1 QWYPYG
7 NKVISLLDIL
17 YNSPRNRISNTQMS
31 MVLWVL
37 KEMNVPE
44 TPSLYEFMKIQ
55 DTIRRSNGVVTHQY
69 KSAHGNNYYQ
79 NDVSTIIAQDYMNPL
94 VCPEIRYY
102 PEIPIGPVSEIWQS
116 YWFRKDMDLDML
128 TPMYVAPNGIQH
140 YYVGEFAQLRTNKLV
155 LPIRWIVFQGELHA
169 ESFPQL
175 LQSGLAQIC
184 DCNEDIILVQ
194 ASALIKI
201 FFDLQHSHA
210 IPAFKGSVA
219 ATPLFHSTL
228 TSVPEQYCG
237 VLAKMPNPLRKLA
250 QGDPLYSS
258 FVDLFGDDVSGN
270 RSKSWNKHNNL
281 YVSHRN
287 LPCRLLQQDFHIHF
301 LSTSQHAS
309 VPEQIEGFKAQLD
322 LTHVH
327 PVRTRHATTGENI
340 RFHLFLN
347 AEPMD
352 NPMQS
357 EASGHIGGS
366 SNCSCRKCKVGGSR
380 REKMTNDSYD
390 SLFHIRQFCSMSVSL
405 REVILQVS
413 QACTGVAARVED
425 RQKASGVKDGY
436 TEPWIADLITRART
450 LKAQDQTRPQESI
463 YSELMDWVTNKWDK
477 IFNPNLRIRGFDPTQ
492 DTPIEILHTIL
503 LGIVKY
509 VWYKSWSSWSAA
521 DKKQYAQRLQ
531 ATDTCGL
538 NIPPIRANYI
548 TQYANSLIGRQ
559 LKTIGQVSVFHI
571 HDLVEL
577 KVLHVWRAVGL
588 LMALLWMPEIDD
600 MDQYTADVEV
610 AVANVLDLFSI
621 LDPSKII
628 WKSKLHL
635 LLHAPD
641 DIRRFGPLVGL
652 STESYERFNQVF
664 RQCSVFSNHLAPSH
678 DIAHQLANQEGM
690 KHRVTGGWWPEGND
704 NKDITW
710 VRAGAG
716 VRDLIRGNSS
726 IQCILGWND
735 SQPEHPGSVR
745 LEPIPKDS
753 KTGSRIL
760 RAAQIWRLTHAAKTL
775 NAASVAHD
783 SLPWFGCT
791 SLVATSGD
799 KCEVGTWVVARSPL
813 DPDDNL
819 LGRIIE
825 ILAHEDC
832 SKAYAVVDAF
842 DLAADRHIVWEMPR
856 LIRRFGEKQSL
867 IVSCTDIQF
876 SFNVQ
881 HDCPCAQC
889 STTGSRVITQE
900 RIDSGQTESH
910 VEHCLLD
917 EYVVNLHALHNAHLI
932 RRAIPRSLTAPIPL
946 FPTSQAR
953 RACHDEL
960 AAKLQAKQNVKD
972 SRAASQK
979 RKRVEEKAGD
989 GQDAEMLAAD
999 EGVGSPEE
1007 LRKVI
1012 LRLPHSRSLN

>member
-1 QWYPYG
+1 
-7 NKVISLLDIL
+7 
-17 YNSPRNRISNTQMS
+17 
-31 MVLWVL
+31 
-37 KEMNVPE
+37 
-44 TPSLYEFMKIQ
+44 
-55 DTIRRSNGVVTHQY
+55 
-69 KSAHGNNYYQ
+69 
-79 NDVSTIIAQDYMNPL
+79 
-94 VCPEIRYY
+94 
-102 PEIPIGPVSEIWQS
+102 
-116 YWFRKDMDLDML
+116 
-128 TPMYVAPNGIQH
+128 
-140 YYVGEFAQLRTNKLV
+140 
-155 LPIRWIVFQGELHA
+155 
-169 ESFPQL
+169 
-175 LQSGLAQIC
+175 
-184 DCNEDIILVQ
+184 
-194 ASALIKI
+194 
-201 FFDLQHSHA
+201 
-210 IPAFKGSVA
+210 
-219 ATPLFHSTL
+219 
-228 TSVPEQYCG
+228 
-237 VLAKMPNPLRKLA
+237 MPNPLCKLA
-250 QGDPLYSS
+250 RGDPLYSS

-287 LPCRLLQQDFHIHF
+287 LPRRLLQQDFHIHF

-327 PVRTRHATTGENI
+327 PVRTQHATTGENI
-340 RFHLFLN
+340 RFCLFLN

-390 SLFHIRQFCSMSVSL
+390 SLFH
-405 REVILQVS
+405 VS

-425 RQKASGVKDGY
+425 RQKASRVKDGY

-509 VWYKSWSSWSAA
+509 VWYESWSSWSAA

-531 ATDTCGL
+531 ATDTRGL
-538 NIPPIRANYI
+538 NIPPICANYI

-559 LKTIGQVSVFHI
+559 LKTIGQVLVFHV

-577 KVLHVWRAVGL
+577 KVLYVWRAVGL

-641 DIRRFGPLVGL
+641 DIRCFGPLVGL
-652 STESYERFNQVF
+652 STESYEHFN
-664 RQCSVFSNHLAPSH
+664 
-678 DIAHQLANQEGM
+678 QLANQEGM

-704 NKDITW
+704 NEDITW

-716 VRDLIRGNSS
+716 VCDLIRGNSS

-735 SQPEHPGSVR
+735 SQPEHSGT
-745 LEPIPKDS
+745 L
-753 KTGSRIL
+753 SRRIQ
-760 RAAQIWRLTHAAKTL
+760 RQAKTL
-775 NAASVAHD
+775 NAASVAHN

-799 KCEVGTWVVARSPL
+799 KCEVETWVVARSPL

-842 DLAADRHIVWEMPR
+842 DLAADQHIVWEMPH
-856 LIRRFGEKQSL
+856 LIRRFGEKRSV

-881 HDCPCAQC
+881 HDCPRAQC

-900 RIDSGQTESH
+900 QIDSGQTESH

-953 RACHDEL
+953 RA
-960 AAKLQAKQNVKD
+960 
-972 SRAASQK
+972 SSQK
-979 RKRVEEKAGD
+979 CKRVEEKAGD
-989 GQDAEMLAAD
+989 GQDAETLAAD

-1007 LRKVI
+1007 LHKVI